1 MESNEKVSYLKA
13 LVYIATID
21 EELEENEK
29 EYLLNISNIYGL
41 NSTES
46 EELINTV
53 LNREETLEEILSEI
67 TDRKVK
73 LLLLYELVALC
84 YADGSYS
91 AKEKSGIL
99 NISNI
104 LQVEKEKI
112 HEIQSVMM
120 ESIELQKKIN
130 IVLERE
136 EA

>member
-41 NSTES
+41 DSVES
-46 EELINTV
+46 EQLINTV

-91 AKEKSGIL
+91 DKEKFGIL

-112 HEIQSVMM
+112 DEIQSVMM